1 MDHSCSACKCLGLI
15 NDGND
20 FLSIHNGGS
29 DDSEM
34 VAKFTGKMNDTD
46 ISIQEN
52 QMFLVFHT
60 NREIVRKGF
69 HALIMESKCLSEI
82 RNCIISLNQSLIPAD
97 RGEAVFKWR

>member
-1 MDHSCSACKCLGLI
+1 MDQYCTACKCLGLI

-34 VAKFTGKMNDTD
+34 VAKFTGEIKNAN
-46 ISIQEN
+46 ISIQGN

-60 NREIVRKGF
+60 NKKIIRKGF
-69 HALIMESKCLSEI
+69 HAEIIESKFNTNNDIVKRGFKASIMESK
-82 RNCIISLNQSLIPAD
+82 
-97 RGEAVFKWR
+97 

>member
-1 MDHSCSACKCLGLI
+1 
-15 NDGND
+15 
-20 FLSIHNGGS
+20 
-29 DDSEM
+29 M

-69 HALIMESKCLSEI
+69 HALIMESKCLSET
-82 RNCIISLNQSLIPAD
+82 RN
-97 RGEAVFKWR
+97 